1 MTALRGWFE
10 KVNGSFIPFYELPAI
25 GGRETLRGF
34 GDGRFRDQGELFSYI
49 LPETRAPA
57 HHPLRKIR
65 ERVREGLKD
74 VLLGPARLYETL
86 REQAATERAQS

>member
-1 MTALRGWFE
+1 MR
-10 KVNGSFIPFYELPAI
+10 
-25 GGRETLRGF
+25 
-34 GDGRFRDQGELFSYI
+34 GRFRDQGELFSYI

-74 VLLGPARLYETL
+74 LNQTFGKLYASEGRPSIPLRFGWCGRSHAR
-86 REQAATERAQS
+86 AA